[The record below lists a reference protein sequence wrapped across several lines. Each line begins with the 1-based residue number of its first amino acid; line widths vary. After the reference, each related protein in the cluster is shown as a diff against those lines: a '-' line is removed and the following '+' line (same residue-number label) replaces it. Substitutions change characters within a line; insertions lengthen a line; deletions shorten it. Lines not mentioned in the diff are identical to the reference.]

1 MAKREK
7 TKIVSKKHLA
17 RQEREEIQMRYIK
30 YGSAALLVVVAL
42 LVGYALVNAYIIIP
56 NQPVAVVNGE
66 KISATDYKNRVK
78 FERYHLIDRMYNTI
92 NLMQTVGN
100 DETIQQYLQNNLQQ
114 YQIQLQPD
122 IHGAMVINNMI
133 EDTLIRQEAKKL
145 SITVSE
151 ADIDAYIQDMFGYSP
166 EGSSASAPVLDPNS
180 GALAPTP
187 TVYTESAFQEDYQTL
202 LDNYQQY
209 IGLSEDQF
217 RDIIADLVLRDKVF
231 EEITKDVPNEEE
243 QVWARHILVETEAEA
258 QDVLAR
264 LESGEDFAALAQ
276 EVSIDSG
283 TADNG
288 GDLGWFGRGRM
299 VPEFEDAAFALEPG
313 EISQPVETAYGYHI
327 IQVLDKGIRPMD
339 DNTYQQKKQ
348 AFFDDWL
355 AALRD
360 AADIQE
366 DGYWKEI
373 YPEVPPMPAGL

>member
-92 NLMQTVGN
+92 NLMQTVGD

>member
-114 YQIQLQPD
+114 YQVQLQPD

-145 SITVSE
+145 GITVSE

-313 EISQPVETAYGYHI
+313 EISQPVATAYGYHI

>member
-114 YQIQLQPD
+114 YQVQLQPD

-145 SITVSE
+145 GITVSE